1 MLRTHCSGAKDTTVV
16 AAKDCCHPSKACVYT
31 AVEVVQLREERMML
45 DREKVAK
52 ATICQEQAAA
62 KIVWSGEV
70 SKSSTHVEKQIIG
83 PKNGICNWA

>member
-1 MLRTHCSGAKDTTVV
+1 MVKAVIAQLESSAQSVLTNKKSGNDMLRTHCSGAKDTTVV

-62 KIVWSGEV
+62 KIV
-70 SKSSTHVEKQIIG
+70 
-83 PKNGICNWA
+83 